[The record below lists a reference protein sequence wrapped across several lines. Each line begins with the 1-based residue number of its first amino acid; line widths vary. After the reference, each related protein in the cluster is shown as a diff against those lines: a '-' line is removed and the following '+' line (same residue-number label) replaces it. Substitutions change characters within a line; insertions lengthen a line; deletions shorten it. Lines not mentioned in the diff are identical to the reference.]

1 MASMFRQISKM
12 LRSPIFLAI
21 VLFILCLPAIQP
33 FLLGEMPLTDDGNLH
48 LYRVIAL
55 DHSMAFDGAL
65 WPRYSSILAL
75 GYGAPLFNFFP
86 PTTYYLP
93 RLLHVLG
100 MPFIQAFLASMAL
113 YTYIAA
119 WGAFLLGRSWS
130 NNAGGFIT
138 AAAYVYAPY
147 WLFNTITRGTL
158 SEVAGLAVL
167 PFTLWI
173 LHKLVRQRT
182 TRLFVTATLITAL
195 FIIIHN
201 IVTLHGAILLAAYSL
216 FLAIRSNQALK
227 ILAMLTGVG
236 ILSVTIS
243 AFFWLPALSET
254 HYTHITGTTE
264 ALNFIDPVRTLRSL
278 AEVLAFPKT
287 ADPTQLNP
295 QVPITL
301 GWPQLILGAIAMLLA
316 IKWKQRRGLV
326 VFCLLVLV
334 GSVFLNLDVS
344 TPLWQTL
351 PLIGYSQFAWRIL
364 GVASLVLALMAG
376 VAIGQIT
383 NQLHSKR
390 LVNGVLALSLGLII
404 LLSLPWLYTPY
415 IDIEANAFVDVL
427 KYENQRR
434 ELSLS
439 SYSEYL
445 PAWTEGA
452 ALDGTENIA
461 KFQQNPVIS
470 RLDVPETIEII
481 RVSWQS
487 LGVELD
493 LDATQ
498 TTDLVFQWLYMPG
511 WTAVLD
517 GHAIDIEPAS
527 TEGFLQVTVP
537 EGRHTLQIV
546 LQSTQQQTI
555 AVVMSIAGLVL
566 LVVVALMWK
575 SSTETD
581 TYAPTNSD
589 WDNRV
594 SVFITVIMTSISL
607 FLLKTTVID
616 ATQNVFRYERFTTDT
631 ESASINSLN
640 ADFNGEIDLLGTTRP
655 ENAQSGE
662 MAAFEL
668 FWQLI
673 PEHVD
678 HSYMSFIQL
687 ADQDNNIVL
696 QTDPHPPGD
705 RETPNW
711 IPGLYVVDTINLAI
725 PADTPPA
732 TYDVR
737 VGLYDIET
745 EQRLNVR
752 NMDGN
757 IIGDTLSVGTITLA
771 RPDVKPEPASASLY
785 ETQALSLRNITNI
798 QNQATVGDEINLS
811 WQWQALDQPELNYR
825 ARLAWIDED
834 GQITAYSG
842 DAPLTPGYPTSQW
855 QAGDVWTGRAKLY
868 VPGSLPAG
876 DYEVAVQLVDA
887 NSEAITEP
895 QVVYA
900 MSVQEPQRVLDQPD
914 FEIASEAHWTNG
926 LTLLGYSLD
935 EDHHTIGIV
944 WQTSDALDTSLRLF
958 VQVFDGDTLLAVS
971 DGIPV
976 DYTRPTTS
984 WSTEEYI
991 TTNHTFE
998 QKLDNYQLHIGWYD
1012 PVTNER
1018 ILLENGSDTLLI
1030 SP

>member
-1 MASMFRQISKM
+1 MTSMFRQISKM
-12 LRSPIFLAI
+12 LRSSIFLAI
-21 VLFILCLPAIQP
+21 ALFILCLPAIQP

-93 RLLHVLG
+93 RFLHVLG
-100 MPFIQAFLASMAL
+100 TPFVQAFLASMAL
-113 YTYIAA
+113 YTYIGA

-130 NNAGGFIT
+130 NNAGGFIS

-147 WLFNTITRGTL
+147 WLFNTVTRGTL

-173 LHKLVRQRT
+173 LHKLVKERN
-182 TRLFVTATLITAL
+182 TRHFVTATLITAL

-201 IVTLHGAILLAAYSL
+201 IVTLHGAILLALYSL
-216 FLAIRSNQALK
+216 LLTIRSNQPLK
-227 ILAMLTGVG
+227 ILAMLIGVG
-236 ILSVTIS
+236 FLSVMIS

-264 ALNFIDPVRTLRSL
+264 ALTFIDPVRTLRSL

-295 QVPITL
+295 QVSITL
-301 GWPQLILGAIAMLLA
+301 GWPQLILGAISVLLA
-316 IKWKQRRGLV
+316 IRWKQQRGLV
-326 VFCLLVLV
+326 IFCLLVLV

-344 TPLWQTL
+344 APLWQTL
-351 PLIGYSQFAWRIL
+351 PLIDYSQFAWRIL
-364 GVASLVLALMAG
+364 GIASLALALMAS
-376 VAIGQIT
+376 VTIGQIT
-383 NQLHSKR
+383 SRLHSKW
-390 LVNGVLALSLGLII
+390 LVNGFLALSLGFIM

-415 IDIEANAFVDVL
+415 IDVAANTFIDVL
-427 KYENQRR
+427 KYENQRK

-445 PAWTEGA
+445 PAWTDGA

-498 TTDLVFQWLYMPG
+498 TTELAFQWLYMPG

-517 GHAIDIEPAS
+517 GHAVDIHPTS
-527 TEGFLQVTVP
+527 PEGFLQVAVP

-546 LQSTQQQTI
+546 LQSTQQQLI
-555 AVVMSIAGLVL
+555 AVVMSLMGLVL
-566 LVVVALMWK
+566 LVVVALTWK
-575 SSTETD
+575 SSET
-581 TYAPTNSD
+581 ASSPISE
-589 WDNRV
+589 WDSRA
-594 SVFITVIMTSISL
+594 SVFITVIITSIGL

-631 ESASINSLN
+631 GSESVNSPN
-640 ADFNGEIDLLGTTRP
+640 ADFNGEIDLLGITRP

-662 MAAFEL
+662 IAAFEL

-673 PEHVD
+673 PENVD

-687 ADQDNNIVL
+687 VDQDNNIVL
-696 QTDPHPPGD
+696 QTEPHPPGD

-711 IPGLYVVDTINLAI
+711 IAGLYVLDTINLAI
-725 PADTPPA
+725 PADTPPT

-737 VGLYDIET
+737 VGLYDMAL

-752 NMDGN
+752 NADGN
-757 IIGDTLSVGTITLA
+757 IFGDTLSVGTITLA
-771 RPDVKPEPASASLY
+771 RPDEKPEPVSASLY
-785 ETQALSLRNITNI
+785 ETQALSLRSITSI

-811 WQWQALDQPELNYR
+811 WQWQALAQLEPNYR
-825 ARLAWIDED
+825 ARLAWIADD

-855 QAGDVWTGRAKLY
+855 QAGDVWTGYAKLF
-868 VPGSLPAG
+868 VPGSLPTG
-876 DYEVAVQLVDA
+876 NYEVAVQLVDA
-887 NSEAITEP
+887 NSKAITEP
-895 QVVYA
+895 QAVYTMA
-900 MSVQEPQRVLDQPD
+900 VQEPQRVLDQPD
-914 FEIASEAHWTNG
+914 FGVASEAHWENG

-944 WQTSDALDTSLRLF
+944 WQTSDALDASLRLF
-958 VQVFDGDTLLAVS
+958 VQIFDGDTLVAVS

-998 QKLDNYQLHIGWYD
+998 RALDDYQIHVGWYD